1 MLRPRGWIVAYR
13 MRWYD
18 WVLLG
23 YGVFVGSFFALVS
36 LGGFGYVV
44 MSALD
49 GTLLPPAERTL
60 LPIGQ
65 HFAVGLFAL
74 WFGSFCLR
82 WSFGALVDLF
92 GAESVVFGTVESLT
106 VHQGLKGRGYRA
118 VVEGETVELTSEIFA
133 TLAKGDPVWMRVGRC
148 QRSLKELARPDRI
161 LESRLLAHL
170 GPGPPPA
177 RPGSPP
183 VVIAAGPRATGR
195 EPIPDEAL
203 RRSDVPAPT
212 APWTEVERF
221 ALRWDGTG
229 GPDVSARLE
238 AHEQAR
244 TLPDTLT
251 ELRAI
256 LFLEQRRHRHWM
268 RAPTGDAL
276 ARVRAIVEAIRA
288 RVPDA

>member
-1 MLRPRGWIVAYR
+1 MLRPRGWVVEYR

-18 WVLLG
+18 RVLLG
-23 YGVFVGSFFALVS
+23 YGVFVGSFFALIS
-36 LGGFGYVV
+36 FGGLGYIV
-44 MSALD
+44 MSAVD
-49 GTLLPPAERTL
+49 GTLLWPAERTL
-60 LPIGQ
+60 MALGQ
-65 HFAVGLFAL
+65 HLAAGLFAL

-92 GAESVVFGTVESLT
+92 GAESVLLGTVESLT
-106 VHQGLKGRGYRA
+106 VHQGLKGRWYSA
-118 VVEGETVELTSEIFA
+118 VVGGETVELTSEIYA
-133 TLAKGDPVWMRVGRC
+133 TLQKDDPVWMRVGRC
-148 QRSLKELARPDRI
+148 QRAVKELARPDRI
-161 LESRLLAHL
+161 LESRLRANRGL
-170 GPGPPPA
+170 GQ
-177 RPGSPP
+177 PP
-183 VVIAAGPRATGR
+183 VVIDAAVASGAGQRATGR

-229 GPDVSARLE
+229 GPELSALLE
-238 AHEQAR
+238 VHEQVR